1 MHLHAR
7 SSCLA
12 MVGVHVQ
19 EQCSLDDQPVLAVQS
34 VQAISLTDEVA
45 SAAQRA
51 VLFTQGQARKL
62 CKTEGKA
69 RRLLREEASKEAHH
83 RLYMWPHADLYVAH
97 PDLQQ

>member
-1 MHLHAR
+1 MD
-7 SSCLA
+7 
-12 MVGVHVQ
+12 GVHVQ
-19 EQCSLDDQPVLAVQS
+19 EQCSLDDQPHSLAVQS

-62 CKTEGKA
+62 CTEGKA

-83 RLYMWPHADLYVAH
+83 RLYMWPHADLYVAR
-97 PDLQQ
+97 PDL